1 MEAIN
6 IIYKLKK
13 EIKDHLTALT
23 LVITSGG
30 LDSIDKYKY
39 IVGQIN
45 ALESVQQ
52 AISSL
57 LEQKEQD
64 EPEGNVVDLSPYEKR
79 KT

>member
-6 IIYKLKK
+6 VIYKLKK
-13 EIKDHLTALT
+13 EIKDHLNALT
-23 LVITSGG
+23 LVITSGSI
-30 LDSIDKYKY
+30 DSIEKYKY
-39 IVGQIN
+39 IVGQIS

>member
-1 MEAIN
+1 MEAID

-13 EIKDHLTALT
+13 EIKDHLAALT
-23 LVITSGG
+23 MVITSGG

>member
-64 EPEGNVVDLSPYEKR
+64 EPKGNIIDLSPHEKR
-79 KT
+79 KS

>member
-13 EIKDHLTALT
+13 EIKDHLAALT
-23 LVITSGG
+23 IVITSGG

-39 IVGQIN
+39 IVGQIS

-64 EPEGNVVDLSPYEKR
+64 EPKGNIIDLSPHEKR
-79 KT
+79 KS

>member
-6 IIYKLKK
+6 VIYKLKK
-13 EIKDHLTALT
+13 EIKDHLNALT
-23 LVITSGG
+23 LVITSGSI
-30 LDSIDKYKY
+30 DSIDKYKY
-39 IVGQIN
+39 IVGQIS

-64 EPEGNVVDLSPYEKR
+64 ESKGNVIDLSPHEKR
-79 KT
+79 RS

>member
-23 LVITSGG
+23 LIITSGG

-39 IVGQIN
+39 IVGQIS

-64 EPEGNVVDLSPYEKR
+64 EPKGNIIDLSPHEKR
-79 KT
+79 KS

>member
-64 EPEGNVVDLSPYEKR
+64 EPKGNVVDLSPYEKR

>member
-64 EPEGNVVDLSPYEKR
+64 EPEGNIVDLSPYEKR
-79 KT
+79 KA

>member
-57 LEQKEQD
+57 LEKKEQD
-64 EPEGNVVDLSPYEKR
+64 EPEGNVVELSPYEKR

>member
-13 EIKDHLTALT
+13 EIKDHLNALT

-39 IVGQIN
+39 IVGQIS

>member
-6 IIYKLKK
+6 VIYKLKK
-13 EIKDHLTALT
+13 EIKDHLNALT

-39 IVGQIN
+39 IVGQIS

-64 EPEGNVVDLSPYEKR
+64 EPKGNIIDLSPHEKR
-79 KT
+79 KS

>member
-57 LEQKEQD
+57 LEKKEQD

>member
-13 EIKDHLTALT
+13 EIKDHLHALT

-39 IVGQIN
+39 IVGQIS

-64 EPEGNVVDLSPYEKR
+64 EPKVNIIDLSPHEKR
-79 KT
+79 KS

>member
-64 EPEGNVVDLSPYEKR
+64 EPEGNIVDLSPYEKR

>member
-13 EIKDHLTALT
+13 EIKDHLNALT

-39 IVGQIN
+39 IVGQIS

-57 LEQKEQD
+57 LEQKEQH
-64 EPEGNVVDLSPYEKR
+64 EKHTGNIVDLKKSQ
-79 KT
+79 

>member
-13 EIKDHLTALT
+13 EIKDHLDALT

-39 IVGQIN
+39 IVGQIS

-64 EPEGNVVDLSPYEKR
+64 EPKGNIIDLSPHEKR
-79 KT
+79 KS

>member
-1 MEAIN
+1 MEAID

-13 EIKDHLTALT
+13 EIKDHLAALT
-23 LVITSGG
+23 IVITSGG

>member
-64 EPEGNVVDLSPYEKR
+64 EPEGNVVDISPYEKR

>member
-13 EIKDHLTALT
+13 EIKDHLNALT

-39 IVGQIN
+39 IVGQIS

-52 AISSL
+52 AISSM
-57 LEQKEQD
+57 LEKKEQD
-64 EPEGNVVDLSPYEKR
+64 EPKGNIIDLSPHEKR
-79 KT
+79 KS

>member
-79 KT
+79 KA

>member
-57 LEQKEQD
+57 LEKKEQD

-79 KT
+79 KI

>member
-13 EIKDHLTALT
+13 EIKDHLKALT

-39 IVGQIN
+39 IVGQIS

-64 EPEGNVVDLSPYEKR
+64 EPKGNIIDLSPHEKR
-79 KT
+79 KS